1 MDGRCDKHQFEPMER
16 TCRSCGGEFCQDC
29 LVYSHGHRKP
39 PYCVSCALAAAG
51 VRSTAQRPVVRS
63 KREIRR
69 QLREERKA
77 AKVAAKSKD
86 GSEDLDLAAAAPIRL
101 VEFEFEIT
109 DDGTIERHETRAS

>member
-77 AKVAAKSKD
+77 AKAAAKSKD